1 MTIKI
6 YHQVGHNNNWNTD
19 SFLNDKCGDGLILS
33 PVHQPKSRIE
43 DMDLALRQK
52 SIFDPQYYLPNSQ
65 KKKLATYPF
74 FPEVISK
81 GFKTLDFHMD
91 AHASAE
97 MCIDFQVEQ
106 DFEKIIIP
114 VRYIDQMKTNYF
126 EQQEEYSLKPF
137 LKVIKAKAIKKP
149 VFATLALTSHMIEDV
164 GFRTKVLNWITSF
177 PEITGVYILVTLERD
192 TKQIQSEEFL
202 KSYLDFLMTL
212 KEVDLEI
219 IVGHSNTE
227 SLLYSLIDGI
237 TLSFGSFENTR
248 IFSIDKFVESEEDRR
263 GPKARIYLPKLL
275 NWIQYNQ
282 AKDIQKTN
290 PKLWAAIYTSTS
302 YADIA
307 LASLVEPTFNQP
319 QLYKHHFM
327 CIHQQVQELKSV
339 DVLGRCEILLEWVKL
354 ARLNYSKI
362 NAIGIQI
369 ESHGS
374 SEHLSAWQNTIIY
387 FYNKYLKT

>member
-1 MTIKI
+1 MTVKI

-33 PVHQPKSRIE
+33 PVHQPKSKIE
-43 DMDLALRQK
+43 EMTLALRQS

-114 VRYIDQMKTNYF
+114 VRYIDQMTTNYF

-137 LKVIKAKAIKKP
+137 LKVIKAKAITKP

-177 PEITGVYILVTLERD
+177 PEIAGVYILVTLERD

-227 SLLYSLIDGI
+227 SLLYSLIGGI
-237 TLSFGSFENTR
+237 TLSFGTFENTR
-248 IFSIDKFVESEEDRR
+248 IFSIDKFVESDEDRR

-275 NWIQYNQ
+275 NWIQYSQ

-290 PKLWAAIYTSTS
+290 PTLWADIYTPTT
-302 YADIA
+302 YADAA
-307 LASLVEPTFNQP
+307 LAALVEPTFNQP

-327 CIHQQVQELKSV
+327 CIHQQVQQLKSV
-339 DVLGRCEILLEWVKL
+339 DVLGRCEILLEWIKV

-362 NAIGIQI
+362 NTIGIHI

-374 SEHLSAWQNTIIY
+374 SEHLSAWQNSIIY

>member
-6 YHQVGHNNNWNTD
+6 YHQVGHNSNWNTD

-33 PVHQPKSRIE
+33 PVHQPKSKIE
-43 DMDLALRQK
+43 DMDIALRQK

-137 LKVIKAKAIKKP
+137 LKVIKAKAIEKP

-227 SLLYSLIDGI
+227 GLLYSLIDGI
-237 TLSFGSFENTR
+237 TLSFGTFENTR

-290 PKLWAAIYTSTS
+290 PTLWADIYTPTT

-307 LASLVEPTFNQP
+307 LAALVEPTFNQP

-339 DVLGRCEILLEWVKL
+339 DVLGRCEILLEWVKV

-374 SEHLSAWQNTIIY
+374 SEHLLAWQNTIVY
-387 FYNKYLKT
+387 FYNKYLKA